1 MAFLW
6 GGSPPEGAS
15 EESTAAHAEQAARV
29 VLTDIFSKCDPDSL
43 ASIDALLSEHKGNLS
58 QLVEDVRRRYSAD
71 IRRDE
76 IKQQLLKHYE
86 KHNAAKVGIVEDM
99 LCRFKGKEENLLQE
113 VLRKYPD
120 SKTSVMPALTHAV
133 ISSDLNTSLPI
144 HLQDKRIY
152 YSGYLWEKTQ
162 GWMGA
167 GVQQRWVMLLAQRLY
182 IGQDP
187 SGAESS
193 YEQIP
198 LAGCTIDDVVPD
210 PEPQQYMFKLTTS
223 SGAER
228 SFYSNNEVDKLMWA
242 VKIDVAVLQ
251 ANPTRQANAEARDM
265 YHRVFTVYPLC
276 PAVPF
281 FNDRLTV
288 VPEKLDTPLLHS
300 ALVAK
305 TGDSWLGENWGRRY
319 VTLHSCYF
327 TLRPDKASAYGTR
340 LVPLRDA
347 DVRLDKGLGH
357 ISVSTKFEP
366 SVTFAPDSPADLA
379 RWHAAFE
386 SAVDAANP
394 QTAGTLPGRFPV
406 GGVDSGE
413 GPPPPPAEQAATV
426 PQTEA
431 ETPEEASVAA
441 PDAADT
447 DAAAAASHV
456 GEEDTAT
463 EGVPAA
469 SADAASV
476 RPGTPPLQRIRAGS
490 VDSKDNDDKTPVRTQ

>member
-1 MAFLW
+1 M
-6 GGSPPEGAS
+6 
-15 EESTAAHAEQAARV
+15 
-29 VLTDIFSKCDPDSL
+29 
-43 ASIDALLSEHKGNLS
+43 DALDTHT
-58 QLVEDVRRRYSAD
+58 QHTHTHT
-71 IRRDE
+71 
-76 IKQQLLKHYE
+76 Q
-86 KHNAAKVGIVEDM
+86 VGIVEDM

-120 SKTSVMPALTHAV
+120 SKTSVMPALSHAV

-152 YSGYLWEKTQ
+152 YSGHLWEKTQ

-182 IGQDP
+182 IGLGP

-198 LAGCTIDDVVPD
+198 LTGCTIDDVVPD

-223 SGAER
+223 SGVER
-228 SFYSNNEVDKLMWA
+228 AFYSHNEVDKLMWA

-251 ANPTRQANAEARDM
+251 ANPTRQANAEAREM

-305 TGDSWLGENWGRRY
+305 TGDSWVGENWGRRY
-319 VTLHSCYF
+319 ITLHSCYF
-327 TLRPDKASAYGTR
+327 TLRPDKASAHGTR

-347 DVRLDKGLGH
+347 DVHLDKELGH

-394 QTAGTLPGRFPV
+394 QTEGTLPGRFPV
-406 GGVDSGE
+406 GGVERGE
-413 GPPPPPAEQAATV
+413 GSTPREEQAATV
-426 PQTEA
+426 PLTEA
-431 ETPEEASVAA
+431 ETPEEAPAA
-441 PDAADT
+441 RSDATHPDT
-447 DAAAAASHV
+447 AAAAAATTPSQV
-456 GEEDTAT
+456 GEGDKAMD
-463 EGVPAA
+463 GVPAA

-476 RPGTPPLQRIRAGS
+476 PPATPPLQRIRAGS
-490 VDSKDNDDKTPVRTQ
+490 IDSKDNDDKTPVRKH